1 MVEESYFTKKTYT
14 IVVIFTTFAIITIII
29 SVKTGAAFMAPEVE
43 TSSGASKIHWGEPPV
58 LQGILEGSRVSVL
71 G

>member
-29 SVKTGAAFMAPEVE
+29 SVKTGAAFMSPEVE

-58 LQGILEGSRVSVL
+58 LHGIL
-71 G
+71 